1 MLGVCICYG
10 NPLMLVASEFIV
22 WCGFD
27 DVCFSVVNYVLCVL
41 RSCAN
46 GIFCY
51 SVFLLPYV
59 VCGLIRASV

>member
-1 MLGVCICYG
+1 
-10 NPLMLVASEFIV
+10 MLVASEFIV